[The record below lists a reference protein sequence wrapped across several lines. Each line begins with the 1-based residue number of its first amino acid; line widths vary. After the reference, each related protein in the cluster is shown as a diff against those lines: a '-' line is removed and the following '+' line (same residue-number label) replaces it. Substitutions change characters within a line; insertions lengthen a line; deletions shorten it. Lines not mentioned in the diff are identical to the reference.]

1 MASSITVESLDLGE
15 SLGEEKDALVTHK
28 RLAEKAGLSEKIA
41 TFLVSTVG
49 CRTVEDLE
57 NVSEAQVDE
66 EIIPAIADLDV
77 PLVMGSRLKELIK
90 QHRRQQGS
98 RGTGSGRAL
107 WKTRMSPCHWKI

>member
-49 CRTVEDLE
+49 CRTIEDPE
-57 NVSEAQVDE
+57 TC
-66 EIIPAIADLDV
+66 
-77 PLVMGSRLKELIK
+77 RR
-90 QHRRQQGS
+90 RRQTMRPSQPS
-98 RGTGSGRAL
+98 QT
-107 WKTRMSPCHWKI
+107 WMSHRHGQPTES

>member
-1 MASSITVESLDLGE
+1 MASSIIAELLDAKESWVRTGRV
-15 SLGEEKDALVTHK
+15 VTHK
-28 RLAEKAGLSEKIA
+28 RQTEEAGLSEKIA

-49 CRTVEDLE
+49 CRTIEDLE

-66 EIIPAIADLDV
+66 EIIPAIADLDA

-90 QHRRQQGS
+90 QYRRQQGS

-107 WKTRMSPCHWKI
+107 WKMRMSPLPLKI

>member
-1 MASSITVESLDLGE
+1 MASSIIAELLDAKESWVRTGRV
-15 SLGEEKDALVTHK
+15 VTHK
-28 RLAEKAGLSEKIA
+28 RLTEEAGLSEKIA

-77 PLVMGSRLKELIK
+77 PLVMGSRLKELIDNTG
-90 QHRRQQGS
+90 GS
-98 RGTGSGRAL
+98 KGLVGQEAEGRCG
-107 WKTRMSPCHWKI
+107 R